1 MNEKVK
7 KYRLDIIVISVIL
20 LVALIYLGFVLIFRR
35 DGASVTVTVNNVEIG
50 TYPLNKNATYELRGK
65 TSTAENPV
73 TNILV
78 IEDGVAYLTYANC
91 PDETCVARG
100 KIKYVGE
107 SLTCLPNEITIK
119 VVGDS
124 ADGVDIVT

>member
-1 MNEKVK
+1 MNEKIK
-7 KYRLDIIVISVIL
+7 KYRLDIIVISAIL
-20 LVALIYLGFVLIFRR
+20 LIALIYLGFVLIFRQE
-35 DGASVTVTVNNVEIG
+35 GASVKVTVCGVSQE
-50 TYPLNKNATYELRGK
+50 YPLSVNATYELRGK

-100 KIKYVGE
+100 KIKYVGQ
-107 SLTCLPNEITIK
+107 SLVCLPNEISIK
-119 VVGDS
+119 ITGNSVG
-124 ADGVDIVT
+124 GVDIVT